1 MEIIDWRA
9 QNSKILVLV
18 NVLLGIVL
26 FIFVLIFVRNIIAK
40 VYKARDAKA
49 PILSQVATTKYGRKN
64 PKEYETILKNNPFGF
79 QAGTLKPLTGLS
91 DKALPVFD
99 IKLIG
104 TISDNAR
111 YSYAVFLGK
120 DKKQEIFKKGD
131 SVFGRGL
138 LRRVEKS
145 KVFIEEGGI
154 LTEIPISDVIATDK
168 DFAPLSSELP
178 DHVKSVGEGEYLID
192 QEALQQALDNPN
204 QIMTGARLIPNM
216 VNNKQEGFILKE
228 VKKGGI
234 YDSMGLRNGDTLLQ
248 INDYNISNPANAL
261 QAFTALRGMDTVR
274 LDIIRSGAKTTM
286 TYQIR

>member
-1 MEIIDWRA
+1 MEIFDWRA

-18 NVLLGIVL
+18 NILLGIIL
-26 FIFVLIFVRNIIAK
+26 FIFVLIFVRNVIAK
-40 VYKARDAKA
+40 VYRAGDAKA
-49 PILSQVATTKYGRKN
+49 PSLSQVATTKYGKKN
-64 PKEYETILKNNPFGF
+64 PQEYEVILKNNPFGF

-91 DKALPVFD
+91 DKSLPVFD

-104 TISDNAR
+104 TISNNAL
-111 YSYAVFLGK
+111 YSYAVFIGK
-120 DKKQEIFKKGD
+120 DGKQEIFKKGD

-138 LRRVEKS
+138 LKRIEKS
-145 KVFIEEGGI
+145 KVFIEEDGI
-154 LTEIPISDVIATDK
+154 LTEIPISDIIVTNK
-168 DFAPLSSELP
+168 ETVPFSSELP
-178 DHVKSVGEGEYLID
+178 DHVTSFGEGEYLID
-192 QEALQQALDNPN
+192 QEALQQALDNPH

-216 VNNKQEGFILKE
+216 LNNKQEGFILKE

-234 YDSMGLRNGDTLLQ
+234 YDSMGLRNGDALLR

-274 LDIIRSGAKTTM
+274 LDIMRSGIKTTM